1 MGSLCFRIGQSSDD
15 GLRTLCEQQQME
27 LEYLRNMMVWKL
39 NFFGKRFCYSLIGLS
54 TAAILLSYSTVS
66 LSLHLLGI
74 LNLCRVENG
83 IEKLN
88 LNTNDEQVTLNARI
102 SELQEKLNAFDKQ

>member
-1 MGSLCFRIGQSSDD
+1 
-15 GLRTLCEQQQME
+15 
-27 LEYLRNMMVWKL
+27 
-39 NFFGKRFCYSLIGLS
+39 LIGLS

-66 LSLHLLGI
+66 LSIHLLRI

>member
-1 MGSLCFRIGQSSDD
+1 
-15 GLRTLCEQQQME
+15 
-27 LEYLRNMMVWKL
+27 
-39 NFFGKRFCYSLIGLS
+39 LIGLS

-66 LSLHLLGI
+66 LSIHLLRN